1 MGLVCETC
9 PPASPLHCTE
19 SIPGPGPWAHIAS
32 GSSHCSQDK
41 PLVPEKPASVP
52 TSSQA
57 ISPASSQL
65 RTASYIPL
73 RPTHSPIP
81 RAWPPHHE
89 QPLLHT
95 LPGPSM
101 GQVPTPPALEIACP
115 RLMGALLCALGSWAH
130 LFVPRRTLMPLRDP
144 EFTFCLIPHQP
155 LKVSGLDLLSLNP

>member
-1 MGLVCETC
+1 MFV
-9 PPASPLHCTE
+9 
-19 SIPGPGPWAHIAS
+19 
-32 GSSHCSQDK
+32 
-41 PLVPEKPASVP
+41 KPAHQLLLSTALSPSLARAPGRTSHLAFPIALRTNPWFRRRPVSVP

-101 GQVPTPPALEIACP
+101 GQVLTPPALEIACP